1 MLSLAAGT
9 VLDLSPGDAVEC
21 AAAAG
26 FPLAGVRIADPRTQ
40 ARGVA
45 EALRRTGTRLLDV
58 EVVRLAGPLT
68 GAQRGLAETAAGLG
82 ARFLLTVSE
91 DPDESATVDRLAEL
105 AALMGGRTRVAL
117 ECMAFTAVRTRAA
130 AERIARAV
138 PGAVVLLDPLHLHRA
153 GDRLDDPADPALT
166 GYAQL
171 CDVADPARVP
181 ADLAHEARH
190 DRLPPGRGG
199 LPLAAFVAGL
209 PAGLPLSV
217 EVQSDVLAELDPR
230 DRAVL
235 VRTAAEAVLRPARD
249 DTTGRN

>member
-9 VLDLSPGDAVEC
+9 VLDLSPGDTVEC

-26 FPLAGVRIADPRTQ
+26 FGLAGVRMADPRTQ

-45 EALRRTGTRLLDV
+45 DALRRTGADLLDV
-58 EVVRLAGPLT
+58 EVVRLAPGPLT
-68 GAQRGLAETAAGLG
+68 DAQRRLAVTAAELG

-91 DPDESATVDRLAEL
+91 DPDEPATVGKLAEL
-105 AALMGGRTRVAL
+105 AGLLGDRTRVAL
-117 ECMAFTAVRTRAA
+117 ECMAFTAVPTRTA
-130 AERIARAV
+130 AERIARAA
-138 PGAVVLLDPLHLHRA
+138 PGVTVLLDPLHLHRA

-171 CDVADPARVP
+171 SDVADPGRAP

-190 DRLPPGRGG
+190 ERVPPGHGG

-209 PAGLPLSV
+209 PAGVPLAV
-217 EVQSDVLAELDPR
+217 EVQSDALAAALAPR
-230 DRAVL
+230 DRAEL
-235 VRTAAEAVLRPARD
+235 VRTAAEAVLGG
-249 DTTGRN
+249 TGRR